1 MDEFL
6 SLSDSGLSHQFIV
19 AMPDMQ
25 DPWFSGTVSYLFQ
38 HDDDGCM
45 GLVINRLTSMTL
57 GEVFESLDIDCD
69 DDELCERSV
78 YFGGPIM
85 PEHGF
90 IIHRS
95 NEGPWSSTANNGY
108 LSITTSPDIL
118 EAIARGRGPD
128 DFLVCLGCSG
138 WSPGQL
144 EGELK
149 GNAWLTVP
157 GDLALIFEEGIE
169 TRYDAALQRLG
180 IDKKFLSDS
189 GGQA

>member
-1 MDEFL
+1 MTAPLTSAEA
-6 SLSDSGLSHQFIV
+6 GLSHQFIV
-19 AMPDMQ
+19 AMPSMQ
-25 DPWFSGTVSYLFQ
+25 DPWFNGTVSYLFQ
-38 HDDDGCM
+38 HDNEGTM
-45 GLVINRLTSMTL
+45 GLVINRLTSMKL
-57 GEVFESLDIDCD
+57 GEVFDSLDIDCD
-69 DDELCERSV
+69 DEDLRDTNV
-78 YFGGPIM
+78 YSGGPVM

-95 NEGPWSSTANNGY
+95 KEGPWSSTANNGY

-118 EAIARGRGPD
+118 EAIAKGRGPT

-157 GDLALIFEEGIE
+157 ADLELIFEEGIE
-169 TRYDAALQRLG
+169 TRYDAALKRLG
-180 IDKKFLSDS
+180 IDKMFLSDI

>member
-1 MDEFL
+1 MTE
-6 SLSDSGLSHQFIV
+6 SLSYTDTSLSHQFIV
-19 AMPDMQ
+19 AMPDLN

-38 HDDDGCM
+38 HDQDGCM
-45 GLVINRLTSMTL
+45 GLVINRLTSMKL
-57 GEVFESLDIDCD
+57 GEVFDSLDIPCD
-69 DDELCERSV
+69 DEELRDRNV
-78 YFGGPIM
+78 YSGGPVM

-90 IIHRS
+90 IIHHS
-95 NEGPWSSTANNGY
+95 AEGPWSSTVNNGHI
-108 LSITTSPDIL
+108 SITTSPDIL
-118 EAIARGRGPD
+118 EAIAKGRGPSD
-128 DFLVCLGCSG
+128 YLVCLGCSG

-169 TRYDAALQRLG
+169 TRYDAALKRLG
-180 IDKKFLSDS
+180 IDKMFLSDS

>member
-1 MDEFL
+1 MMDTL
-6 SLSDSGLSHQFIV
+6 SHIDTGLSHQFIV
-19 AMPDMQ
+19 AMPDMS
-25 DPWFSGTVSYLFQ
+25 DPWFTGTVSYLFQ
-38 HDDDGCM
+38 HDNEGCM

-57 GEVFESLDIDCD
+57 GEVFESLDIACD
-69 DDELCERSV
+69 NDDLVDMPV
-78 YFGGPIM
+78 YSGGPVM

-95 NEGPWSSTANNGY
+95 NEGPWSSTVNNGH

-118 EAIARGRGPD
+118 QAIARGAGPRD
-128 DFLVCLGCSG
+128 YLVCLGCSG

-157 GDLALIFEEGIE
+157 GDLALIFEEGLE

-180 IDKKFLSDS
+180 IDKTFLSDS

>member
-1 MDEFL
+1 VMDTLFHN
-6 SLSDSGLSHQFIV
+6 DTGLSHQFIV
-19 AMPDMQ
+19 AMPDMN
-25 DPWFSGTVSYLFQ
+25 DPWFTGTVSYLFQ
-38 HDDDGCM
+38 HDTEGCM

-57 GEVFESLDIDCD
+57 GEVFESLDIECD
-69 DDELCERSV
+69 IDELLDRPV
-78 YFGGPIM
+78 YSGGPVM

-95 NEGPWSSTANNGY
+95 NEGPWSSTVNNGH
-108 LSITTSPDIL
+108 LRITTSPDIL
-118 EAIARGRGPD
+118 QAIARGAGPED
-128 DFLVCLGCSG
+128 YLVCLGCSG

-157 GDLALIFEEGIE
+157 GDLALIFDEGLE
-169 TRYDAALQRLG
+169 TRYDAALRRMG
-180 IDKKFLSDS
+180 IDKTFLSDS

>member
-1 MDEFL
+1 ME
-6 SLSDSGLSHQFIV
+6 SLSHNDSTLSHQFIV
-19 AMPDMQ
+19 AMPDLH

-38 HDDDGCM
+38 HDEDGCM

-57 GEVFESLDIDCD
+57 GEVFDSLEIPCD
-69 DDELCERSV
+69 DEDLRDQNV
-78 YFGGPIM
+78 YSGGPVM

-95 NEGPWSSTANNGY
+95 AEGPWSSTVNNGHI
-108 LSITTSPDIL
+108 SITTSPDIL
-118 EAIARGRGPD
+118 EAIAKGRGPG

-169 TRYDAALQRLG
+169 TRYDAALKRLG
-180 IDKKFLSDS
+180 IDKMFLSDS

>member
-1 MDEFL
+1 MESTAHIDT
-6 SLSDSGLSHQFIV
+6 GLSHQFIV
-19 AMPDMQ
+19 AMPDLN

-38 HDDDGCM
+38 HDDEGCM

-57 GEVFESLDIDCD
+57 GEVFDSLEIPCD
-69 DDELCERSV
+69 DETLRDQNV
-78 YFGGPIM
+78 YSGGPVM

-95 NEGPWSSTANNGY
+95 AEGPWSSTVNNGHI
-108 LSITTSPDIL
+108 SITTSPDIL
-118 EAIARGRGPD
+118 EAIAKGRGPT

-157 GDLALIFEEGIE
+157 GDLALIFDEGIE
-169 TRYDAALQRLG
+169 TRYDAALKKLG
-180 IDKKFLSDS
+180 IDKMFLSDS

>member
-1 MDEFL
+1 ME
-6 SLSDSGLSHQFIV
+6 SLSQTDTSLSHQFIV
-19 AMPDMQ
+19 AMPDLH

-38 HDDDGCM
+38 HDEDGCM

-57 GEVFESLDIDCD
+57 GEVFDSLEIPCD
-69 DDELCERSV
+69 DEELRDRNV
-78 YFGGPIM
+78 YSGGPVM

-95 NEGPWSSTANNGY
+95 AEGPWSSTVNNGHI
-108 LSITTSPDIL
+108 SITTSPDIL
-118 EAIARGRGPD
+118 EAIAKGRGPK

-169 TRYDAALQRLG
+169 TRYDAALKRLG
-180 IDKKFLSDS
+180 IDKMFLSDS